1 MQGFTQIDQ
10 SKYKIVDAS
19 STNSLYWIQ
28 LAGMAMS
35 IITAIWTLLL
45 LLGNWGSLITLII
58 TPTIHS
64 VITFSFCVVFIL
76 YVVALLVFSV
86 LNVVLANGRSV
97 LKNGRNEMLIIFSS
111 ITLVLIIE
119 LIYVLIWGIKALA
132 VSVNL
137 SIIITVLYP
146 IVTSILFIYSLYYL
160 TEEGTFI
167 PITQEDV
174 KH

>member
-19 STNSLYWIQ
+19 ATNSLYWIQ

-45 LLGNWGSLITLII
+45 LLGNWGSLILFIT

-76 YVVALLVFSV
+76 YIIALLVFNV

-97 LKNGRNEMLIIFSS
+97 LKAGRNELLIVFSS

-119 LIYVLIWGIKALA
+119 LIYVLVWGLKALA
-132 VSVNL
+132 MSVNI

-146 IVTSILFIYSLYYL
+146 ILFIYSIYYL
-160 TEEGTFI
+160 TSEEDTFM
-167 PITQEDV
+167 PIVQADT